1 MKLEKKFFKNILMLN
16 KNIKKILVIKH
27 GSLGD
32 IVFALEAMFSIR
44 NHSRSYTYIT
54 FF

>member
-1 MKLEKKFFKNILMLN
+1 MLN
-16 KNIKKILVIKH
+16 KKINKILVIKH

-44 NHSRSYTYIT
+44 NHFNKSNIFLLMRIN
-54 FF
+54 FKIF